1 MIPSVRLGLVLHDA
15 VPIGE
20 PQAAFVAAHRDRVA
34 PLLGLLESF
43 QNFAISLHLGGSL
56 LTWLHQHHPESIAK
70 LRQLVGAGRVE
81 ILGGPFYEPILPMV
95 NRRDRIGQ
103 IEAFSHWLATHLDA
117 AVHGMWL
124 PRAIWETAIIP
135 DIVEAGI
142 EYTLIESARILPAE
156 PPTTDP
162 LVGEPVGHYLTESGG
177 RVLRIVA
184 TSDEL
189 AHAATRKSPRPFI
202 DHCWRVAQARPG
214 QTLAFATDL
223 QSLFLHDNASSKHS
237 DRQPLWP
244 ESLCA
249 ALAENAAWLK
259 LVPLAKAIRQS
270 DCGGRVTVA
279 PQHPTTQHDWR
290 SDRIRHP
297 AVIDLYGQ
305 MSFVSR
311 QLEFAQEAKADRTQI
326 ASARDHLYRAQSHAA
341 FLGDTHDNAHPHPA
355 PPPKRLQTAEHHLIL
370 ADTTLDRALAALG
383 EAEDSASRFVDAT
396 VEDFDF
402 DHTQEV
408 RLANDRS
415 AVWVAPARGGM
426 IYQWDHRPSGHNLLT
441 TLHPRHCPPRKSLI
455 DRFFDD
461 DVTPEEVIAGT
472 AYERGDFFAAP
483 FDARLRRAN
492 DRVQLRMSRLG
503 AAWGLPVAL
512 SKAITISAESNAIE
526 LTYLLENLPPN
537 RSFHFGVE
545 FHFTALIELGRNGT
559 FRDARR
565 NPIAKLDRPIDLDR
579 VDGIALDD
587 TDAGLQIDL
596 TIDRPSSL
604 WGFPITP
611 AADHTDHVPAPQAV
625 CLIPHWQVRGD
636 DAGRWAVKMTC
647 RVAIDDRRA
656 SELRMTGLA
665 PAPAPFAAAVG

>member
-20 PQAAFVAAHRDRVA
+20 PQSAFVAAHRDRVA
-34 PLLGLLESF
+34 PLLGLLESLPSL
-43 QNFAISLHLGGSL
+43 AVSLHLGGSL

-70 LRQLVGAGRVE
+70 LRHLVGAGRVE
-81 ILGGPFYEPILPMV
+81 IIGGPFYEPILPLV

-124 PRAIWETAIIP
+124 PRAIWDAAIIP

-142 EYTLIESARILPAE
+142 EYTLIESSRIRSAE
-156 PPTTDP
+156 PSSTDP
-162 LVGEPVGHYLTESGG
+162 LLGEPIGHYLTESGG
-177 RVLRIVA
+177 RLLRIVA
-184 TSDEL
+184 TSNEL

-214 QTLAFATDL
+214 QTLALATDL
-223 QSLFLHDNASSKHS
+223 QSLFLCDDASHHAS
-237 DRQPLWP
+237 RQPLWP
-244 ESLCA
+244 ESLGS
-249 ALAENAAWLK
+249 ALTENTAWLK
-259 LVPLAKAIRQS
+259 VMPLAEAIRQS
-270 DCGGRVTVA
+270 DCGGRVTVT
-279 PQHPTTQHDWR
+279 PHHPNAQHDWR

-297 AVIDLYGQ
+297 AVIELYGQ

-341 FLGDTHDNAHPHPA
+341 FLGDPHDTAHTHPA
-355 PPPKRLQTAEHHLIL
+355 PPPNRLQAAEHHLIL

-402 DHTQEV
+402 DRTQEV
-408 RLANDRS
+408 RLINDRS
-415 AVWVAPARGGM
+415 ALWVAPARGGM

-441 TLHPRHCPPRKSLI
+441 TLQPRHCPPRKSLI

-461 DVTPEEVIAGT
+461 NVSADEVIAGT

-483 FDARLRRAN
+483 FEARLRRAN

-503 AAWGLPVAL
+503 TAWGLPVSL
-512 SKAITISAESNAIE
+512 TKAITISAESNAIE
-526 LTYLLENLPPN
+526 LTYLLENLPPA
-537 RSFHFGVE
+537 RSFHFGIE
-545 FHFTALIELGRNGT
+545 FHFTALTELGRNGT
-559 FRDARR
+559 FRDDRR

-579 VDGIALDD
+579 VDGISMDD
-587 TDAGLQIDL
+587 ADAGLQIEL

-604 WGFPITP
+604 WGFPINP
-611 AADHTDHVPAPQAV
+611 AADDQTDRVTAPQTV
-625 CLIPHWQVRGD
+625 CLIPHWHVRGD

-647 RVAIDDRRA
+647 RIAIDDRRA
-656 SELRMTGLA
+656 SVLRMTGLA
-665 PAPAPFAAAVG
+665 PTPFAAAAG